1 MNREDLQQI
10 KELLHEEVPSM
21 VRAIIKEEVPSM
33 VRTIIREEVPSMIR
47 TIIKEEVPLILG
59 EWTEEVIL
67 PAVERIVDSKIEP
80 LRQDIGQI
88 KIRYPDKAY
97 LDDKI
102 CGLRGDIISWRK
114 KDGARLDKLIFFQHR
129 KKFLTKEE
137 VKELD
142 AMRDF
147 APLPT

>member
-1 MNREDLQQI
+1 MTTEDLQQI
-10 KELLHEEVPSM
+10 KELIHLE
-21 VRAIIKEEVPSM
+21 
-33 VRTIIREEVPSMIR
+33 
-47 TIIKEEVPLILG
+47 LG
-59 EWTEEVIL
+59 EFAEVVLL
-67 PAVERIVDSKIEP
+67 PAVERIVERIVDDKIEP
-80 LRQDIGQI
+80 LKQDIGQI
-88 KIRYPDKAY
+88 KTRYPDKAY

-114 KDGARLDKLIFFQHR
+114 KDGVRLDKLIFFQHR